1 MDATIK
7 AQWLEAL
14 RSGKY
19 KQGKGAL
26 HNKSDDSYCCLGV
39 LCEVMG
45 VPEFHGDGD
54 RESSEFINFGT
65 IDDFSSTSLPYQV
78 RRVAGLLDGYGCFA
92 GPMGE
97 DESLAH
103 MNDTGASFEEIA
115 KIIEEK
121 F

>member
-45 VPEFHGDGD
+45 VPKYALEGDEHSHFTHYGVEGD
-54 RESSEFINFGT
+54 FTSC
-65 IDDFSSTSLPYQV
+65 SLPMSV
-78 RRVAGLLDGYGCFA
+78 SHASGLTCYGQFLDEN
-92 GPMGE
+92 GE

-103 MNDTGASFEEIA
+103 LNDKGATFDQIA
-115 KIIEEK
+115 AIIEEK

>member
-45 VPEFHGDGD
+45 VPKFLPATNDSRSHFTHYGVE
-54 RESSEFINFGT
+54 
-65 IDDFSSTSLPYQV
+65 DDFTSCSLPVSVSY
-78 RRVAGLLDGYGCFA
+78 ASGLTCYGGFTDEN
-92 GPMGE
+92 GE

-103 MNDTGASFEEIA
+103 LNDKGATFDQIA
-115 KIIEEK
+115 AIIEEK